1 MLSIS
6 GLTVKEE
13 NYPLLED
20 ISLEVAPDEVHAI
33 IGNYESGKS
42 VIGEVLTRR
51 PGLEIV
57 SGKINFKRK
66 SIKNLSSEDCSRL
79 GIFLS
84 FQDPPMVVGI
94 SNLEF
99 IEKTL
104 SVRGLDIAQVK
115 TNYKN
120 LIREFQLG
128 SEWGKK
134 VLNSS
139 SSILEKK
146 KNEIA
151 HMLFLDPSLIVLDS
165 FEDGLDDDAL
175 DEMSKIIKEFLS
187 IKGKSAIIIS
197 KETRL
202 LDRIKPDRVHLMKDG
217 KIIKSGDKR
226 IIKRIIT
233 NGD

>member
-20 ISLEVAPDEVHAI
+20 INLEVASDEVHAI
-33 IGNYESGKS
+33 IGAHDSGKS
-42 VIGEVLTRR
+42 IIGEVLLRR
-51 PGLEIV
+51 PSLEIV

-84 FQDPPMVVGI
+84 LQDPPMIVGI

-104 SVRGLDIAQVK
+104 SVRGLDVTQVK

-128 SEWGKK
+128 SEWDKK

-151 HMLFLDPSLIVLDS
+151 HMLFLDPSLIVLDC
-165 FEDGLDDDAL
+165 FEDGLDDNAL

-187 IKGKSAIIIS
+187 KKGKSAIIIS

-217 KIIKSGDKR
+217 KIIKTGDKR
-226 IIKRIIT
+226 IIKRIMT

>member
-20 ISLEVAPDEVHAI
+20 INLEVASDEVHAI
-33 IGNYESGKS
+33 IGAHDSGKS
-42 VIGEVLTRR
+42 IIGEVLLRR
-51 PGLEIV
+51 PSLEIV

-84 FQDPPMVVGI
+84 LQDPPMIVGI

-104 SVRGLDIAQVK
+104 SVRGLDVTQVK

-128 SEWGKK
+128 SEWDKK

-151 HMLFLDPSLIVLDS
+151 HMLFLDPSLIVLDC
-165 FEDGLDDDAL
+165 FEDGLDDNAL

-187 IKGKSAIIIS
+187 KKGKSAIIIS

-217 KIIKSGDKR
+217 KIIKTGDRR
-226 IIKRIIT
+226 IIKRIMT